1 MVKTL
6 KEYFKIRNEINE
18 LKLKKEKTTSRFDQ
32 VDINIEISRLEH
44 KLFNFDFIIENYL
57 NDDER
62 NYIKLK
68 YVDKL
73 STKALETILH
83 KSRSTL
89 ARYEHKIL
97 DKLLF

>member
-1 MVKTL
+1 LVKTF

-32 VDINIEISRLEH
+32 VDINIEIRRLEY
-44 KLFNFDFIIENYL
+44 KLFNFDIRIESYL

-73 STKALETILH
+73 SGKALESVLH
-83 KSRSTL
+83 RSVSTL

-97 DKLLF
+97 NKLLF